1 MQGETISLEGKHIQV
16 TDSKVVFPPVQTPYP
31 PIYFGGS
38 SAAGKEVAAEHSDVY
53 LTWGEPPEQVKEKV
67 EEVRKLAEEKG
78 RTVRFGIRLH
88 VIVRE
93 TEEEAWEEAERLIQY
108 VDNETIELA
117 QKTFARY
124 DSVGQKR
131 MTHLNKGTRESLE
144 ISPNLWAGIGL
155 VRGGAGTALVGDP
168 HTVAERI
175 KEYESLGIDTFVL
188 SGYPHLEEA
197 YEVAELLFPLLKDK
211 KKEENKIVGEMIAD
225 AYALKK

>member
-1 MQGETISLEGKHIQV
+1 MAS
-16 TDSKVVFPPVQTPYP
+16 
-31 PIYFGGS
+31 
-38 SAAGKEVAAEHSDVY
+38 
-53 LTWGEPPEQVKEKV
+53 
-67 EEVRKLAEEKG
+67 
-78 RTVRFGIRLH
+78 RLH

-168 HTVAERI
+168 HTVADRI
-175 KEYESLGIDTFVL
+175 KEYEALGIDTFVL

-197 YEVAELLFPLLKDK
+197 YEVAELLFPLLKEDK
-211 KKEENKIVGEMIAD
+211 KQENKIVGEMIAD